1 MKIIQQ
7 NQLLICEEIVPTDC
21 GNQLFLNLT
30 LFQIFLFRLYSRKSV
45 NNLPNYPQIISF
57 QNFKPLV
64 PLILQIFDLERHG
77 ETSLKVAFVKFA
89 YVFMKFRKLES
100 LYMENTLNRHK
111 TEAATGGVLQLRK
124 SVLRNLA
131 KFTRKHLCQSLFFNK
146 IADLNTFG

>member
-1 MKIIQQ
+1 M
-7 NQLLICEEIVPTDC
+7 ICEEIVPTDC

-30 LFQIFLFRLYSRKSV
+30 LFQIFLFRLYSRESV

-100 LYMENTLNRHK
+100 LHMENKKLHHHK
-111 TEAATGGVLQLRK
+111 IGAGEKVFLEIWQNSQENTCARVSFLIKLQ
-124 SVLRNLA
+124 
-131 KFTRKHLCQSLFFNK
+131 T
-146 IADLNTFG
+146 